1 MHLNG
6 LRGPLVLVS
15 ALFALVVA
23 AGCGGSESDSSGA
36 SAGGTPQRIVS
47 LSPTATEGLFAIGA
61 GEDVVAVDEQS
72 DFPPAVPQSELSGFQ
87 PNVEAIA
94 GYEPDLVVA
103 SAEGTEAAARGLR
116 KLGVE
121 VLVQPA
127 AATLGQAYEQIRE
140 LGRITG
146 HEEEADAVTVEM
158 RERIAAA
165 IGSAPDGSGLRVYHE
180 LSPDY
185 FSADSSTFIGLIYG
199 RFGLDN
205 VADGAAEQS
214 GGYPQLSAEH
224 IVKANPDLI
233 VLADVECCG
242 QSPATVRRR
251 DGWGGVA
258 ALGNGGLIAIDDD
271 IASRWGPRVPVFAER
286 VAAALAAVREQPG
299 E

>member
-6 LRGPLVLVS
+6 LRGALIVL
-15 ALFALVVA
+15 ALLALVVVIG
-23 AGCGGSESDSSGA
+23 GCGSESEGSGA
-36 SAGGTPQRIVS
+36 TTGGTPQRIVS

-61 GEDVVAVDEQS
+61 GGDVVAVDEQS
-72 DFPPAVPQSELSGFQ
+72 DFPPQVPQTELSGFQ

-127 AATLGQAYEQIRE
+127 AATLGQAYGQIRK

-146 HEEEADAVTVEM
+146 HEEEAGTVVEGM

-165 IGSAPDGSGLRVYHE
+165 LEDAPDGEGLSVYHE

-185 FSADSSTFIGLIYG
+185 FSADSSTFIGRIYDS
-199 RFGLDN
+199 FGIEN
-205 VADGAAEQS
+205 IADGAAEQG

-233 VLADVECCG
+233 VLADIECCE
-242 QSPATVRRR
+242 QSPASVRRR

-258 ALGNGGLIAIDDD
+258 ALGNGGLIAIEDD
-271 IASRWGPRVPVFAER
+271 IASRWGPRVPIFAER
-286 VAAALAAVREQPG
+286 VATAIAAVEEGQG

>member
-1 MHLNG
+1 MHLNR
-6 LRGPLVLVS
+6 LRGALIVL
-15 ALFALVVA
+15 ALLALVVA
-23 AGCGGSESDSSGA
+23 GCGSESEGSGA
-36 SAGGTPQRIVS
+36 SDATPERIVS
-47 LSPTATEGLFAIGA
+47 LSPTATEDLFAIGA
-61 GEDVVAVDEQS
+61 GKDVVAVDEQS
-72 DFPPAVPQSELSGFQ
+72 DFPPQVPQTELSGFQ

-94 GYEPDLVVA
+94 EYEPDLVVA
-103 SAEGTEAAARGLR
+103 SAEGTEAAVRGLR

-140 LGRITG
+140 LGRITR
-146 HEEEADAVTVEM
+146 HEEEAETVVEEM
-158 RERIAAA
+158 RGRIAAA
-165 IGSAPDGSGLRVYHE
+165 IGEAPGGAGLRVYHE

-185 FSADSSTFIGLIYG
+185 FSADSSTFIGRIYDS
-199 RFGLDN
+199 FGLEN
-205 VADGAAEQS
+205 IADGATDQG

-224 IVKANPDLI
+224 IVNSNPDLI
-233 VLADVECCG
+233 VLADGECCG

-251 DGWGGVA
+251 DGWGGLA

-286 VAAALAAVREQPG
+286 IAAAIAAVREGPG

>member
-1 MHLNG
+1 MQLRR
-6 LRGPLVLVS
+6 LRGPLILAA
-15 ALFALVVA
+15 ALLALAVG
-23 AGCGGSESDSSGA
+23 GCGSEQGS
-36 SAGGTPQRIVS
+36 SAANGTPQRIVS
-47 LSPTATEGLFAIGA
+47 LSPTASESLFAIGA
-61 GEDVVAVDEQS
+61 GDRVVAVDEQS
-72 DFPPAVPQSELSGFQ
+72 DFPPGVPRTELSGFQ

-94 GYEPDLVVA
+94 AYEPDLVLA
-103 SAEGTEAAARGLR
+103 SAEGTEAAVRGLR

-127 AATLGQAYEQIRE
+127 AATLAQAYAQIQE

-146 HEEEADAVTVEM
+146 RGPQAAAVVKRM

-165 IGSAPDGSGLRVYHE
+165 TDAVPDGGDGLSVYHE

-185 FSADSSTFIGLIYG
+185 FSADSSTFIGRIYH
-199 RFGLDN
+199 RFDLAN
-205 VADGAAEQS
+205 VADGAAAQG

-233 VLADVECCG
+233 VLADVECCA

-251 DGWGGVA
+251 DGWGGLA

-286 VAAALAAVREQPG
+286 IAAAIEALQEQQEG
-299 E
+299 